1 MGKVKQML
9 QESEELNGPLEEPTD
24 AELQEIENTIDTIAW
39 EDIEFTDQLLQT
51 VTIKNLEHIR
61 FAS

>member
-1 MGKVKQML
+1 MGKVKAQL
-9 QESEELNGPLEEPTD
+9 QEFEEMNGPLEEPTD

-51 VTIKNLEHIR
+51 VTIKNWEHIGI
-61 FAS
+61 AS

>member
-9 QESEELNGPLEEPTD
+9 QESEELNGPIGEPTD
-24 AELQEIENTIDTIAW
+24 EELQEIENTLDTISW

-51 VTIKNLEHIR
+51 VTIKNLEHIGI
-61 FAS
+61 AS

>member
-24 AELQEIENTIDTIAW
+24 EELQEIENTLDTISW
-39 EDIEFTDQLLQT
+39 EDVEFTD
-51 VTIKNLEHIR
+51 
-61 FAS
+61 

>member
-1 MGKVKQML
+1 MGKVKAQL
-9 QESEELNGPLEEPTD
+9 QEFEEMNGPLEEPTD
-24 AELQEIENTIDTIAW
+24 EELQEIENTLDTIAW
-39 EDIEFTDQLLQT
+39 EDVEFTDQLLQT

>member
-1 MGKVKQML
+1 MGKVKAML
-9 QESEELNGPLEEPTD
+9 QESEELNGPIGEPTD
-24 AELQEIENTIDTIAW
+24 EELQEIENTLDTIAW
-39 EDIEFTDQLLQT
+39 EDVEFTDQLLQT